1 MLQEKTVDL
10 EQKTKD
16 LTKERDSLTRQLNQN
31 LPQVCKLDINMPKL
45 FNNEIQTIDTL
56 TDQK

>member
-1 MLQEKTVDL
+1 MFQEKTVDL

-45 FNNEIQTIDTL
+45 FNNEIPTNDTL